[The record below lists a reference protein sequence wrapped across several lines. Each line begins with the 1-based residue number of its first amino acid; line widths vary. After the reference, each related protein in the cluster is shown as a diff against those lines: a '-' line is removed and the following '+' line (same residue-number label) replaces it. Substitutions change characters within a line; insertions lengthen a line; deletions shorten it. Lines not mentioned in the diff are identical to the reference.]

1 MMLQEG
7 TEMILGYTD
16 LPDPSAARCRSAHEM
31 IERMSDKWS
40 LHVIGT
46 LRKGPCR
53 FNEIR
58 RAIDGVSQRMLTL
71 TLRGLERDGLITR
84 TVFPSVPPR
93 VDYEL
98 TKLGFSLLDI
108 VAAVIGW
115 ADKNQSA
122 IAEARQRYDKAN
134 VTDLAPRPIN
144 SRQ

>member
-1 MMLQEG
+1 MLMMLQEG

-71 TLRGLERDGLITR
+71 TLRGLGVTVSSRAQSFRACRHGSIT
-84 TVFPSVPPR
+84 
-93 VDYEL
+93 
-98 TKLGFSLLDI
+98 
-108 VAAVIGW
+108 
-115 ADKNQSA
+115 N
-122 IAEARQRYDKAN
+122 
-134 VTDLAPRPIN
+134 
-144 SRQ
+144 